1 MRPQDLQKFQAT
13 MAALSVTFGKELSQP
28 LTDIYWDALKPM
40 AIEQF
45 EQAAKSCIRNHKHF
59 PKPAELLD
67 RLKDMT
73 AAAPKEFIPLPPRD
87 RKWLALVNSMFLKYL
102 QKRRLKDNFV
112 GNINLPFRREECLSL
127 VDLFEGIEG
136 EGDDEATEKQLQVR
150 FDRAME
156 RIPDISQDAAWLDVE
171 LERQRL
177 EDRAKEQRTR
187 APA

>member
-1 MRPQDLQKFQAT
+1 

-67 RLKDMT
+67 RLKDMN
-73 AAAPKEFIPLPPRD
+73 AAAPKEFTPLPPRD
-87 RKWLALVNSMFLKYL
+87 RKWLALVNSMFLQYL
-102 QKRRLKDNFV
+102 HKRRIDDRFV
-112 GNINLPFRREECLSL
+112 GNINLPFRREACLSL
-127 VDLFEGIEG
+127 VDFFEGLEG
-136 EGDDEATEKQLQVR
+136 EGDEEATEKQLQVR

-156 RIPDISQDAAWLDVE
+156 RVPDVSQDAGWLAVE

-177 EDRAKEQRTR
+177 EDKAKEDQKR
-187 APA
+187 AAA